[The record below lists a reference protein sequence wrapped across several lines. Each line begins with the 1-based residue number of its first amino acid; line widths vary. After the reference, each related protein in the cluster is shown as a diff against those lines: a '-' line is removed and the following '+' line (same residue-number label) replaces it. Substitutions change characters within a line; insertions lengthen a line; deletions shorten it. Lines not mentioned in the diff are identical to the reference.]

1 MEKIKT
7 NAQLIFS
14 FSIICLALAI
24 AYFAFEVAQFLDGFP
39 EILVQ
44 MEKTSV
50 EISPVI
56 DGIAETS
63 RNILP
68 ISEEVGRVAEVTP
81 AILKEVKATRKALP
95 DILKKTAAVMEQ
107 VNKTSRMMPEAIEE
121 IRKTRELIPEI
132 MEEIRQSREV
142 IADATE
148 KVNRFEGQ
156 IPLIIKESENIRKDL
171 PQAMETVDK
180 ASESVQSFT
189 AELAEVR
196 PLVPA
201 VLEEVKKTREAI
213 PEMLDQAERITTQG
227 KKFGSD
233 AGKGVVTGL
242 FSLLN
247 PITITRQLK
256 DLVLPGKDIR
266 GLTSEDIEQIRDTT
280 LTIVKTGDVGTELK
294 WKNPDS
300 GNHGKISVVKEFKEN
315 SMDCKE
321 IRTEIWIK
329 DDKSHDFNVVFCR
342 QKDGSWSRQGKP
354 VPDRYR

>member
-24 AYFAFEVAQFLDGFP
+24 GYFAFEVQQFLNGFP

-56 DGIAETS
+56 EGIAETS

-81 AILKEVKATRKALP
+81 SILKEVKAARKALP
-95 DILKKTAAVMEQ
+95 DILNRTAAVMEQ
-107 VNKTSRMMPEAIEE
+107 VNKNSGMMPEAIEE
-121 IRKTRELIPEI
+121 IRRTRELIPKI

-148 KVNRFEGQ
+148 TVHRVEEQ
-156 IPLIIKESENIRKDL
+156 VPLIIKESENIRKDL
-171 PQAMETVDK
+171 PKAMETVDK

-189 AELAEVR
+189 AELAEIR
-196 PLVPA
+196 PLVPV
-201 VLEEVKKTREAI
+201 VLEEARKTREAI

-227 KKFGSD
+227 EKFGAD

-247 PITITRQLK
+247 PITITKQLK

-266 GLTSEDIEQIRDTT
+266 GLTAEDIEQIRDTT
-280 LTIVKTGDVGTELK
+280 LKIVKTGNMGAELK

-300 GNHGKISVVKEFKEN
+300 GNRGKISVVKEFEEN
-315 SMDCKE
+315 FVDCKE

-342 QKDGSWSRQGKP
+342 QEDGSWIRQRKP
-354 VPDRYR
+354 VPDR